1 MVSVAAIAF
10 AAIFAI
16 SMLLR
21 DIRRD
26 QQIDM
31 LLSQIASER
40 SMWAKER
47 WELNTR
53 IQSPALVTEFPP
65 APPAGEN
72 IRTSV
77 EDEEEELLDESHLI
91 GVISG

>member
-26 QQIDM
+26 RQVDM

-40 SMWAKER
+40 SSWAKER

-53 IQSPALVTEFPP
+53 IQSPSLVADFPP
-65 APPAGEN
+65 APPEGQGVPALTE
-72 IRTSV
+72 
-77 EDEEEELLDESHLI
+77 EDEEPDESHLI
-91 GVISG
+91 GVVDG